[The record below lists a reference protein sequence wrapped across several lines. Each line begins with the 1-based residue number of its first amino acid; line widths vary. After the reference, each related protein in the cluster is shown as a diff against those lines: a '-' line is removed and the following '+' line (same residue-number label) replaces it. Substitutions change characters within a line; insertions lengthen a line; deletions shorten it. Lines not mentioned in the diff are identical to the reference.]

1 MSCDREL
8 SECAKI
14 VHYVHVGLISL
25 FLGKKKS
32 QKPFRLIFNL
42 FCHSKKNI
50 DCDFFS
56 APSTFLWSE
65 HRKSFDPG
73 ASIVSR
79 IKDLDLTLN

>member
-1 MSCDREL
+1 MCQNRSLCSRRSDKSFSREKEKSKTVPINFYSVL
-8 SECAKI
+8 SFKKLLI
-14 VHYVHVGLISL
+14 VI
-25 FLGKKKS
+25 
-32 QKPFRLIFNL
+32 
-42 FCHSKKNI
+42 
-50 DCDFFS
+50 FFS